1 MAKYNGYMATIV
13 WMDHYNCN
21 CHNTYSL
28 HKEQKKVIVKIFSGI
43 KRMTVVNTVVLF
55 LLKFN

>member
-43 KRMTVVNTVVLF
+43 KRGYREIDSS
-55 LLKFN
+55 KQGQI